1 VRGAPKPCARS
12 PGPAGGS
19 AEPRAPSAGWVGGG
33 TEPGAHS
40 CERLARAA
48 QAGGPNPGST
58 GGARGRPHLN
68 NKTAFWSV
76 TQIPQPSG
84 IQTASHANA
93 TSAPGAPEAAV

>member
-1 VRGAPKPCARS
+1 MKGGAQPGARS
-12 PGPAGGS
+12 RSREGGGAEPGP
-19 AEPRAPSAGWVGGG
+19 
-33 TEPGAHS
+33 HS
-40 CERLARAA
+40 WERQARAGH
-48 QAGGPNPGST
+48 AGAPNPGSV

-93 TSAPGAPEAAV
+93 TSAPDAPAAAL